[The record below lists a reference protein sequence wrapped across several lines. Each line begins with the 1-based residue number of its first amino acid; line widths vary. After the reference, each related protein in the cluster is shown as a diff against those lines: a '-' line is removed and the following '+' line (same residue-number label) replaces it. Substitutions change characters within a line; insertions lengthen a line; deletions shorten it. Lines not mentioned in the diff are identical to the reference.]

1 MIKDDELKIC
11 VVGLGYVGLP
21 LAVEFGKTIPTIGY
35 DINSIRVNELLD
47 GRDTTLEISDEE
59 LKEAV
64 CLQYTTELADTPS
77 ANVYIVTVPTPIDE
91 FKNPNLQPLQS
102 SARSVGSVLRKGE
115 FVIFESTVYP
125 GVTEEICVPILEEE
139 SGLCFNEEFF
149 VGYSPERINPGDK
162 ARRITNILKI
172 TSGSTPAAAEF
183 IDRLYQK
190 IIIAGTHRASSL
202 KVAEAAKIIENI
214 QRDVNIALVN
224 ELSLIFHKL
233 GIDTIEILE
242 AAGTKWNFLPF
253 RPGLVGGHCIGVD
266 PFYLTHKAREIG
278 FHPQIISA
286 ARRINDDM
294 GSYVSD
300 QVVKLMIAKGIPVNE
315 ANVLILGL
323 AFKENCPDFRNTR
336 VVDIIESLSSY
347 NTNIEVFDPW
357 VNSEEV
363 KSVFGIEM
371 IDSLEPGRYDSIIVC
386 VGHSEFKE
394 MGIIKLRSL
403 CKESSVIFDVKS
415 VFGKDDV
422 DGRL

>member
-1 MIKDDELKIC
+1 
-11 VVGLGYVGLP
+11 VVYCRHTASFSS
-21 LAVEFGKTIPTIGY
+21 LALI
-35 DINSIRVNELLD
+35 SRVV
-47 GRDTTLEISDEE
+47 S
-59 LKEAV
+59 
-64 CLQYTTELADTPS
+64 
-77 ANVYIVTVPTPIDE
+77 
-91 FKNPNLQPLQS
+91 LQS
-102 SARSVGSVLRKGE
+102 AARSVGSVLGKGE

-139 SGLCFNEEFF
+139 SGLCLNEEFF

-183 IDRLYQK
+183 IDRLYRK
-190 IIIAGTHRASSL
+190 IIIAGTHRTSSI
-202 KVAEAAKIIENI
+202 KVAEAAKIIENV
-214 QRDVNIALVN
+214 QRDVNIALIN
-224 ELSLIFHKL
+224 ELSLIFRKL
-233 GIDTIEILE
+233 GIDTIETLE

-300 QVVKLMIAKGIPVNE
+300 QVVKLMIAKRIPIID
-315 ANVLILGL
+315 ANILILGL

-347 NTNIEVFDPW
+347 NANIEVFDPW
-357 VNSEEV
+357 VNADEAE
-363 KSVFGIEM
+363 SVFGIEM

-386 VGHSEFKE
+386 VGHSEYKE
-394 MGIIKLRSL
+394 MGIMKLRSL
-403 CKESSVIFDVKS
+403 CKESNVIFDVKS
-415 VFGKDDV
+415 VFDKDDV